1 MKRIYY
7 FLFLLCVLPSYIF
20 AQSITISGRVTDSA
34 SGSPIVHASIEVF
47 TDAGRIA
54 GTLTNSQGEYQ
65 IKTDSKATTIA
76 FSYIGMETVTRTI
89 DNSTV
94 INAVLSGRNSS
105 LNDVVVV
112 GYGTQKKSILTGA
125 VSEITGKELT
135 TTQNE
140 NVVNMLAGK
149 IPGVR
154 ITQTSSRPGAFE
166 SSIDIRGLGSP
177 LVIVDGIPRDVG
189 YFSHMDANDIAS
201 ASVLKDATAAVYGLH
216 SANGVILVTTK
227 RGTNTGKYDIQYSV
241 NRGWQQFLH
250 VPHNVDAVQYM
261 TLANEKNRHN
271 FNDGYMNYN
280 DPKLL
285 LFTDQDFAP
294 YLNGTMKT
302 TDWYDAVFVKT
313 APQVQ
318 HNVTINGGTDK
329 LRFYFNLGYMN
340 QESSLRTNDMN
351 YHKWTFRANV
361 DADITKRLHAAV
373 SIDGY
378 MDQVYQPNTDIWAIY
393 KDVWTERP
401 DVPIYANN
409 DPTKLNFYRIKSDNP
424 LAQTDANMTGFSKY
438 LNHEF
443 NGRAS
448 LSYDIPKI
456 DGLTAK
462 AMYNYHYRVG
472 DNTDY
477 HRSFTLYSYDST
489 TNTYA
494 TSVRHS
500 VGDGISSIQRSYYPS
515 YSDMTQL
522 SLNYQHSFAGK
533 HNVDA
538 LILFEDAYGYND
550 NFYAYREM
558 ELNSSD
564 LFAGSSVNQIGN
576 MDKNGYNDATSQG
589 LVGKLNYNYKG
600 KYIVDFGF
608 RYDGTSKFPEG
619 NRWGFFPSISA
630 GWRISEEAFVK
641 KTIPEL
647 TNLKLRASYGKT
659 GDDATAHNYPAT
671 IVGYDLMPGQL
682 DYVFN
687 GNVVTGVG
695 PTDIPNPD
703 LTWYTAK
710 MLNLGVDFEL
720 WHGLLG
726 GSFDYF
732 NRNRDGLLATASAV
746 IPGTVGA
753 SLPQQNLNSDR
764 TFGYEAVLTHRNTIG
779 QVSYYVSAEISST
792 QNRNGF
798 LLESQAGNSY
808 DQWRNRNSDRNT
820 GIWWGK
826 EYLGQFQS
834 YDQIYNYP
842 VAVGAGGTV
851 PGDYYYQDWN
861 GDGVID
867 GNDDHPI
874 ANYGLP
880 LFTYGFTLGGSW
892 KNLSLSMTFQGAAK
906 VYYRYTETLA
916 EPLSFGDAG
925 TMTQFWDRWHPQDPN
940 ADIFDPSTV
949 WVPGY
954 YPTTGSPI
962 ADGTRAIQN
971 ASYLRMKTI
980 ELGYNLPQSL
990 IKKAGIKEFRIYVSG
1005 YNLLTFTGLHDMDP
1019 EHPGGE
1025 GGAVGNS
1032 VDTYKYPINKTYN
1045 IGASIK
1051 F

>member
-7 FLFLLCVLPSYIF
+7 LLFLLCGLPAYVF
-20 AQSITISGRVTDSA
+20 AQRITITGRITDSA
-34 SGSPIVHASIEVF
+34 SGSPIVRASVEVRS
-47 TDAGRIA
+47 DSSRIT
-54 GTLTNSQGEYQ
+54 GTLTNSEGEYTIQ
-65 IKTDSKATTIA
+65 ANASATSIV
-76 FSYIGMETVTRTI
+76 FSYIGMETQMEPIANR
-89 DNSTV
+89 SV
-94 INAVLSGRNSS
+94 INAVLVGRNSS

-112 GYGTQKKSILTGA
+112 GYGTQKKATLTGA
-125 VSEITGKELT
+125 VSEISGKELT

-140 NVVNMLAGK
+140 NAVNMLSGK

-166 SSIDIRGLGSP
+166 SNIDIRGLGSP

-189 YFSHMDANDIAS
+189 YFSHMDANDIES
-201 ASVLKDATAAVYGLH
+201 VSVLKDATAAVYGLH
-216 SANGVILVTTK
+216 SANGVLLVTTK
-227 RGTNTGKYDIQYSV
+227 RGNNTGKYDIQYSV
-241 NRGWQQFLH
+241 NRAWQQYLH
-250 VPHNVDAVQYM
+250 VPHNVDAIQYM

-271 FNDGYMNYN
+271 FSEGYMNYN

-285 LFTDQDFAP
+285 LFSDQDFAP
-294 YLNGTMKT
+294 FLNGSMQS
-302 TDWYDAVFVKT
+302 TDWYDAVFVNT

-318 HNVTINGGTDK
+318 HNLTINGGTDK

-340 QESSLRTNDMN
+340 QESSLRTKDMN
-351 YHKWTFRANV
+351 YHKWTFRSNIDAN
-361 DADITKRLHAAV
+361 ITKRLHASI

-378 MDQVYQPNTDIWAIY
+378 MDQIYQPNTDIWAIY
-393 KDVWTERP
+393 KDVWVERP

-409 DPTKLNFYRIKSDNP
+409 DPTRLNYDRVKSDNP
-424 LAQTDANMTGFSKY
+424 LAQTNADITGFSKY

-448 LSYDIPKI
+448 LTYDIPKI
-456 DGLTAK
+456 EGLSAK
-462 AMYNYHYRVG
+462 AMYNYHYHVG

-477 HRSFTLYSYDST
+477 HRAFTLYSYDSIAK
-489 TNTYA
+489 TYS
-494 TSVRHS
+494 TSTRHVVNGLS
-500 VGDGISSIQRSYYPS
+500 TIQRAYYPS
-515 YSDMTQL
+515 YSDMLQL
-522 SLNYQHSFAGK
+522 SLNYKHRFGGV

-558 ELNSSD
+558 ALNSSD
-564 LFAGSSVNQIGN
+564 LFAGNSKNQVGN
-576 MDKNGYNDATSQG
+576 MDKNGYNDNTSQG
-589 LVGKLNYNYKG
+589 VVGKLNYNYKG

-619 NRWGFFPSISA
+619 SRWGFFPSVSV
-630 GWRISEEAFVK
+630 GWRISEESFVK
-641 KTIPEL
+641 KTLPEL

-659 GDDATAHNYPAT
+659 GDDASAFNYPAT
-671 IVGYDLMPGQL
+671 IVGYELQPGVL

-687 GNVVTGVG
+687 GDVVTGVG
-695 PTDIPNPD
+695 PTAIPNPD

-710 MLNLGVDFEL
+710 MLNLGIDFEL

-732 NRNRDGLLATASAV
+732 NRNRDGLLGTVSAV

-753 SLPQQNLNSDR
+753 SLPQKNLNGDR
-764 TFGYEAVLTHRNTIG
+764 TFGYEVVLTHRNTIG
-779 QVSYYVSAEISST
+779 EVSYYVNAQMST
-792 QNRNGF
+792 TRNRNGF
-798 LLESQAGNSY
+798 LLESPAGNSY
-808 DQWRNRNSDRNT
+808 EAWKTHSSNRNS

-826 EYLGQFQS
+826 EYLGQFQN
-834 YDQIYNYP
+834 YDQIYQYP

-867 GNDDHPI
+867 DKDDHPI

-880 LFTYGFTLGGSW
+880 LFNYGFTLGGSW
-892 KNLSLSMTFQGAAK
+892 KQFDVSMTFQGSAQ

-916 EPLSFGDAG
+916 EPLSFGDGG
-925 TMTQFWDRWHPQDPN
+925 TMTQFWDRWHPKDPN
-940 ADIFDPSTV
+940 ADIFNPSTV

-954 YPTTGSPI
+954 YASTGSPI
-962 ADGTRAIQN
+962 ADGTRAIQD
-971 ASYLRMKTI
+971 ASYLRLKTI
-980 ELGYNLPQSL
+980 ELGYRLPQSL
-990 IKKAGIKEFRIYVSG
+990 LKRLSIKDFRIYVSG

-1025 GGAVGNS
+1025 GGAVGDS
-1032 VDTYKYPINKTYN
+1032 VDTYKYPINKTFN